1 MSPIYMNKAY
11 INKIGVGVGQK
22 IVMVL
27 PFSSK
32 IIHFE
37 IAVPS
42 SGYFGHKR
50 NEDVSRWPLDSAIN
64 ILCYPDMHYLSLE
77 HFLLVDRF

>member
-1 MSPIYMNKAY
+1 M
-11 INKIGVGVGQK
+11 
-22 IVMVL
+22 VMEL
-27 PFSSK
+27 PFFSK
-32 IIHFE
+32 ITHFE

-42 SGYFGHKR
+42 SGYFRHER